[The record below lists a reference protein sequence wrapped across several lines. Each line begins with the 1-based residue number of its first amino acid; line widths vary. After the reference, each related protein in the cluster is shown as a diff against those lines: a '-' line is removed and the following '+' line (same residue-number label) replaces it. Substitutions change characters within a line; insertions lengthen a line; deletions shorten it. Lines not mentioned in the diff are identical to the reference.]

1 MIGYL
6 DSRKASYFQ
15 KNELTK
21 DEKKAYNKRCTRNKK
36 IFCAAGI
43 ILNVGMLAFTK
54 YFNFVGESVSAIT
67 GARLI
72 LSFLLEFPFTLSNL
86 RGISSM
92 YTAECMSRRK
102 IR

>member
-67 GARLI
+67 GGT
-72 LSFLLEFPFTLSNL
+72 FTALDIIVPL
-86 RGISSM
+86 GISF
-92 YTAECMSRRK
+92 
-102 IR
+102 